1 MNEVTSDIYFDL
13 KGKEKDKDNNANTNE
28 ITMGLCLSAKS
39 ILTTFYC
46 SKYISK

>member
-1 MNEVTSDIYFDL
+1 MNGMTTDIYFYL
-13 KGKEKDKDNNANTNE
+13 KDKDNDANTNE
-28 ITMGLCLSAKS
+28 ITMGLGLSAKS

>member
-1 MNEVTSDIYFDL
+1 MNEVISDIYFDL
-13 KGKEKDKDNNANTNE
+13 KGKEKDKDNDANTNE
-28 ITMGLCLSAKS
+28 ITMGLCLFAKS